1 MIGNISGVN
10 MIKQLK
16 LYQVLA
22 ILIFLDIIITVI
34 GVKYLG
40 ATELNPLC
48 FHFDYFMIIKIVLST
63 VCIWTVYYYREDK
76 YVHYAVI
83 VSLLIYVVVVI
94 NNLWCA
100 ANYLYY

>member
-1 MIGNISGVN
+1 MF
-10 MIKQLK
+10 KQYK
-16 LYQVLA
+16 IYQVLA

-40 ATELNPLC
+40 ATELNPLA
-48 FHFDYFMIIKIVLST
+48 FHFDYFMIIKTLLST

-83 VSLLIYVVVVI
+83 VSSLIYVVVLI
-94 NNLWCA
+94 NNLWCT